1 MIKEFKNGNVHIKL
15 ECDLKEYE
23 RISDNG
29 LLVELIDSLFMVDT
43 YAFGDSYCFGNS
55 ETGIDFINIR
65 INKTYTLLLGYDI
78 NLLKAGK
85 TLILK
90 AYTPNNEQLEEIEN
104 AGY

>member
-1 MIKEFKNGNVHIKL
+1 MIKEFKNGNIHIKL
-15 ECDLKEYE
+15 ECEL
-23 RISDNG
+23 SDNG
-29 LLVELIDSLFMVDT
+29 RINDTDLLVELIDSLSMFDT
-43 YAFGDSYCFGNS
+43 YTFGDICSFGNS